1 MKIFRVK
8 NESKLFLII
17 LILSILGIGSLIYNY
32 YIVLNIVKY
41 QKKSNLLNQIQ
52 IDFLE
57 ARRHE
62 KNYIIRKTPEWIKK
76 VELSIKDADDLCKKV
91 NIKIPELVSYYDT
104 FIKLIRKKA
113 KTEDFEEIL
122 VPIARNLEY
131 KINLEKNK
139 LEKQIDIIKKSLINN
154 VLIIIGIFII
164 FSVFGLFISNKL
176 VRKIVEYEG
185 ELKNREE
192 EISET
197 SMELALGLSEVFN
210 VLQEFRK
217 GNYDIRINEDS
228 KIEILSQLA
237 KTLNIII
244 DETGAMINE
253 LSEVA
258 LSVSENFEV
267 LRQISL
273 GNFTVKANEESRVE
287 IIVSLAKVINEM
299 IEKLKILIENIK
311 TSSSQISSS
320 ATEVSSANTEM
331 KSNIEMTRKRVAN
344 VTTSTAELT
353 ASIMQVAG
361 NAKKVSEMTE
371 KTKISIEETYKQT
384 EQAASKM
391 IEAQN
396 KMKEAVSKI
405 LELKEYA
412 KNINEI
418 IEAITDISEKSDLL
432 ALNAAIEASGAGETG
447 KRFRVVADEMRRLA
461 DSSLSSSKKINEILT
476 NIHRGIEAVVEEG
489 GYVSKS
495 IEEAANLIN
504 MIKLVFDNITKLF
517 LDTADKMKEVALAT
531 EQQAKT
537 TELLSESMQEIDK
550 AAEQNVVGIE
560 QSVVAVNNFL
570 ALANKL
576 NELIPK
582 FKV

>member
-139 LEKQIDIIKKSLINN
+139 LDKQIDIIKKSLINN

-176 VRKIVEYEG
+176 VRKIVEQG
-185 ELKNREE
+185 VELKNREE

-197 SMELALGLSEVFN
+197 SMELALSLSEVFN

-331 KSNIEMTRKRVAN
+331 KSNIEMTRKQVAN
-344 VTTSTAELT
+344 VTTSTTELT

-476 NIHRGIEAVVEEG
+476 NIHRGIETVVEAG

-576 NELIPK
+576 NELIAQ

>member
-76 VELSIKDADDLCKKV
+76 VELSIKDAGDLCKKV

-384 EQAASKM
+384 EQATSKM

-476 NIHRGIEAVVEEG
+476 NIHRGIETVVEAG

-504 MIKLVFDNITKLF
+504 MIKLVFDNITKVF

>member
-384 EQAASKM
+384 EQATSKM

-476 NIHRGIEAVVEEG
+476 NIHRGIETVVEAG